1 MWRNNVGVVAAGKA
15 RALSLTCVAASIL
28 ALAGCNRAAPPTYAT
43 LPTAAYQQP
52 APSATPETE
61 KLTIARACAPDIER
75 FCAGV
80 PPRQGLIKQCMQA
93 HVTDLSAGC
102 FDAVMSAIASA
113 HAP

>member
-1 MWRNNVGVVAAGKA
+1 MRHDVRTVVTGMAARLPILFVTG
-15 RALSLTCVAASIL
+15 SIL
-28 ALAGCNRAAPPTYAT
+28 ALAGCNRAAPPTYAPP
-43 LPTAAYQQP
+43 PTAAYQP
-52 APSATPETE
+52 APPAVPEAE

-80 PPRQGLIKQCMQA
+80 PPRQGLIKQCMKA
-93 HVTDLSAGC
+93 HLTELSAGC